1 MTESTFKL
9 RTLGSDTMLNYH
21 LSQKLKLI
29 GRDKF
34 NHYINTLTKCRE
46 ELVPWAL
53 SPSHANLNLFRTKL
67 IGLFLDFMVLMQI
80 PKELFM
86 GRLIWG
92 FGCSLVHQGDFNV
105 THFPNERFGARLTTA
120 MWDFQIS
127 F

>member
-29 GRDKF
+29 ERDNF

-67 IGLFLDFMVLMQI
+67 IGLFLKFMVLMQI
-80 PKELFM
+80 PKRTFYGKTYL
-86 GRLIWG
+86 G
-92 FGCSLVHQGDFNV
+92 FRMFPSASGV
-105 THFPNERFGARLTTA
+105 TLMLPTSQMKGLGLG
-120 MWDFQIS
+120 
-127 F
+127 